1 MTSVNRFLWDTMQS
15 TFGCCGADGQDDWSA
30 AKELPNGEKVPI
42 SCCKDPNDCNV
53 YSPTASEIWMEGC
66 VPKLELYYRIAFWA
80 LPSVMA
86 FMLLA
91 ALIVCSGQK
100 SREQRHAKNR
110 LVKYLCFP
118 FWFSSYNTV
127 NLTQWIR
134 FGWFESLNMT
144 QSKWLSQFDSARF
157 SLNRSICLSQSDSVI
172 LIQSIWPSQYDI
184 NLT

>member
-118 FWFSSYNTV
+118 
-127 NLTQWIR
+127 
-134 FGWFESLNMT
+134 
-144 QSKWLSQFDSARF
+144 
-157 SLNRSICLSQSDSVI
+157 I
-172 LIQSIWPSQYDI
+172 LI
-184 NLT
+184 